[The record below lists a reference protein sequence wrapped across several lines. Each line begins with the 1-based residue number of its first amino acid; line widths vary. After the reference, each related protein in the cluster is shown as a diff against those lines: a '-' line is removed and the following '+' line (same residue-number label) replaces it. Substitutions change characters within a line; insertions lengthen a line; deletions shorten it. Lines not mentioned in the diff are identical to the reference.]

1 MSSDKPIWI
10 QYATTWEHL
19 STIPQEVQRAVMQL
33 GGNLSL
39 IVYQSWSF
47 TDDPKLIT
55 PGYRPPVFQGDGL
68 DMEGRRGDWI
78 VIEAH
83 TYHPSTDAPCQ
94 AIVVC
99 TVEYQPVPQHEQ
111 SWVAVQNTIEPVLE
125 PA

>member
-1 MSSDKPIWI
+1 VTVEKF
-10 QYATTWEHL
+10 H
-19 STIPQEVQRAVMQL
+19 
-33 GGNLSL
+33 
-39 IVYQSWSF
+39 
-47 TDDPKLIT
+47 DDQPWDVHWVASPDRCLVFIT
-55 PGYRPPVFQGDGL
+55 PGYRPPVFQGNGL
-68 DMEGRRGDWI
+68 DMEGRRGDW
-78 VIEAH
+78 VVTKTH